1 MTTTTNHIKR
11 NVLALSLAA
20 MSGAAWA
27 VPALQLGIQG
37 GTYDSSTQTIF
48 ASGNSFSVVAY
59 GLVGTAPLGD
69 KYFLSVALLGAQQPG
84 GTFGSFTVNGNTYNA
99 TSDMVWG
106 APPLEAGLAEW
117 DPGDLSKH
125 SVFPTYFKE
134 FGFYFSGQQS
144 GVFNTQD
151 HPSWGPQAGT
161 GLYYQNFDINISGLA
176 PGQGLHFDL
185 YSEKFNKKNGL
196 LNGDTDV
203 NRFAPFSHDAEAH
216 VTPVPEPE
224 TYAMLLAGLGLMGLV
239 ARRRKSRAG

>member
-1 MTTTTNHIKR
+1 MSLNKFKQTT
-11 NVLALSLAA
+11 LALSVALLAVP
-20 MSGAAWA
+20 AWA

-59 GLVGTAPLGD
+59 GLAGTAPIGD
-69 KYFLSVALLGAQQPG
+69 KYFLSVALLGAQQAG
-84 GTFGSFTVNGNTYNA
+84 GSFGSFTVNGNTFNA
-99 TSDMVWG
+99 TADMTWG
-106 APPLEAGLAEW
+106 TPPLDDALREW
-117 DPGDLSKH
+117 DPGDLAKH
-125 SVFPTYFKE
+125 SIFPTYFKE
-134 FGFYFSGQQS
+134 FGFYFSGSQQS

-151 HPSWGPQAGT
+151 HPSWGPQSGT
-161 GLYYQNFDINISGLA
+161 GLYYQQFDINISGLA

-216 VTPVPEPE
+216 VTAVPEPE
-224 TYAMLLAGLGLMGLV
+224 TYAMLLAGLGLLGFT
-239 ARRRKSRAG
+239 ARHRKQKAA